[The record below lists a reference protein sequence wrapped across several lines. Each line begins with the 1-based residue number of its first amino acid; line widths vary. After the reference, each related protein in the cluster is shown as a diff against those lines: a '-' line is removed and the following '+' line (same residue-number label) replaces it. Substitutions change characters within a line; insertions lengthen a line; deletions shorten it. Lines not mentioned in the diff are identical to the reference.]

1 VESPLDIAA
10 DLEARDARVA
20 GDLTR
25 VESQQADVEEI
36 RLHAEAAA
44 AFLDALPTALAGHAR
59 DEELAEADRAA
70 ARRALR
76 EAEQEPDEAIRAHA
90 VRRAQDDLVDA
101 DRRADRAR
109 GHQAALER
117 EGAGRRDEAA
127 ALARRVGVDGLGA
140 VLEWASQRR
149 GELVLER
156 SGLAREREA
165 IVREASELL
174 GSVTGDAMSATSVA
188 GLRDRLQR
196 ALP

>member
-1 VESPLDIAA
+1 
-10 DLEARDARVA
+10 
-20 GDLTR
+20 
-25 VESQQADVEEI
+25 
-36 RLHAEAAA
+36 
-44 AFLDALPTALAGHAR
+44 
-59 DEELAEADRAA
+59 
-70 ARRALR
+70 
-76 EAEQEPDEAIRAHA
+76 
-90 VRRAQDDLVDA
+90 
-101 DRRADRAR
+101 
-109 GHQAALER
+109 
-117 EGAGRRDEAA
+117 
-127 ALARRVGVDGLGA
+127 VGVDGLGA